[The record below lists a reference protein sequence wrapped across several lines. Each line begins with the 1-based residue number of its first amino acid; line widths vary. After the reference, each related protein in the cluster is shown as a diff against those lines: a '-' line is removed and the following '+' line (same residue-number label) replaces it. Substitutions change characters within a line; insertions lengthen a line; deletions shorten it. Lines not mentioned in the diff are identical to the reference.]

1 LGGFSVGFLMP
12 KGVWAMEKQKH
23 SYQPAHLPPN
33 LHVKL
38 DPRNFL
44 WITPALG
51 AVVAFVLGVDYG
63 IPAIDALEVIYDG
76 AIVVLPRNSNRRMI
90 LCQYDE
96 MVRGWKFVLSSAKLT
111 KHERIFAEAL
121 FAAKIG
127 YCWFE
132 KGN

>member
-1 LGGFSVGFLMP
+1 
-12 KGVWAMEKQKH
+12 MEQQKH
-23 SYQPAHLPPN
+23 FYQPSHLPPN

-51 AVVAFVLGVDYG
+51 AILGFVLGVDFG
-63 IPAIDALEVIYDG
+63 IPAIDALDVIYDG
-76 AIVVLPRNSNRRMI
+76 AIIVLPRNSNRRMI

-96 MVRGWKFVLSSAKLT
+96 MVRWWKYVLSSAKLT
-111 KHERIFAEAL
+111 KHERIFAEGL
-121 FAAKIG
+121 FATKIG
-127 YCWFE
+127 YWFE

>member
-1 LGGFSVGFLMP
+1 
-12 KGVWAMEKQKH
+12 MEQQKQF
-23 SYQPAHLPPN
+23 YQPPHLPPN

-51 AVVAFVLGVDYG
+51 AIVGFVLGVDYG
-63 IPAIDALEVIYDG
+63 IPSIVDLEVIYDG
-76 AIVVLPRNSNRRMI
+76 AIAVLPRNSNRRMI

-96 MVRGWKFVLSSAKLT
+96 MVRGWKYVLSSAKLT
-111 KHERIFAEAL
+111 KFERMFAESL
-121 FAAKIG
+121 FARKIG
-127 YCWFE
+127 YWFE